1 MGFMNIAVQL
11 QAFSLLGE
19 VASAHICTVGSRC
32 CRVASQLMAH
42 GLLVELY
49 FKIVIF
55 FFPV

>member
-19 VASAHICTVGSRC
+19 VVSAHICTVGS
-32 CRVASQLMAH
+32 RVASQLMAH

-49 FKIVIF
+49 FKLVIF